1 MKRWLFVFA
10 FLTALGGLVAT
21 KINSSEKNEVF
32 TYVITETSV
41 PTSLDPL
48 DADNTNNLA
57 VARMIYSTPLEASEE
72 NQLASQVLSSF
83 KYDKATKTME
93 WFVKEG
99 IQFSDGSPITADD
112 IVFAVARMAYERPKF
127 PVIQAIKGVQS
138 WAESKKGVD
147 SYPDGLTV
155 SGNKISIQFAE
166 DVSHPMFR
174 FCLEIF
180 SIIPKRCVDLKTNK
194 LICDKIPSSGHYEI
208 ESSENG
214 RYSFVRRKSQP
225 HDGFMAPQRIKFDY
239 MTPEQFSQNKASVLK
254 QGVIVAGNEIQY
266 SAEDLKSIKET
277 SVIKFLPASRFGAL
291 MFNHHAAA
299 FKDRKCRLYFANIF
313 REINAKISNQEIEGS
328 IFTKV
333 LPGYE
338 SFDALEKAN
347 SLSEQDQ
354 ENCRAHFAKIK
365 IEWGHTNKEQASLF
379 VNVLKKTLEQ
389 IGAKESVPRI
399 FETRLELANAYAEGS
414 IGVMGSSS
422 GFWAL
427 DPAGDIKM
435 LFTPNM
441 HKLLSPITEDSKL
454 QSLLGQVDESVDAY
468 KNVNRYLFQD
478 AKFNVYNH
486 PRRFFVA
493 HDKDTL
499 TDFPFALTY
508 PSPWQ
513 VFKVK

>member
-1 MKRWLFVFA
+1 MVRRLIVII
-10 FLTALGGLVAT
+10 LLLLIGGLVAT
-21 KINSSEKNEVF
+21 KLNSSGKDEVF

-83 KYDKATKTME
+83 KYDKTTRTME
-93 WFVKEG
+93 WTVKDNL
-99 IQFSDGSPITADD
+99 QFGDGTPITADD
-112 IVFAVARMAYERPKF
+112 IAFAVARMAYERPKF
-127 PVIQAIKGVQS
+127 PVIQAIKGVQP
-138 WAESKKGVD
+138 WAAAKKGIS
-147 SYPDGLTV
+147 SYPDGLKI
-155 SGNKISIQFAE
+155 SGNKITIQFE
-166 DVSHPMFR
+166 EEVSHPMFR

-180 SIIPKRCVDLKTNK
+180 SIIPKKCVNLETNK
-194 LICDKIPSSGHYEI
+194 LSCEKIPSSGHYQI

-214 RYSFVRRKSQP
+214 HYSFTRRESQP
-225 HDGFMAPQRIKFDY
+225 HEGFTAPQKIKFDY
-239 MTPEQFSQNKASVLK
+239 MTPEQFAQNNASVLQK
-254 QGVIVAGNEIQY
+254 NVVVAGNEIQY
-266 SAEDLKSIKET
+266 ATEDLKNIKV
-277 SVIKFLPASRFGAL
+277 SAVVKFLPASRFGAL
-291 MFNHHAAA
+291 MFNSHTAA
-299 FKDRKCRLYFANIF
+299 FKDRICRLYFANIF
-313 REINAKISNQEIEGS
+313 RQENAKVSNQEIEGS

-338 SFDALEKAN
+338 TYSELKKMNPLSDSEKLKCR
-347 SLSEQDQ
+347 SHF
-354 ENCRAHFAKIK
+354 ENTRID
-365 IEWGHTNKEQASLF
+365 WGYTKKEEASLF
-379 VNVLKKTLEQ
+379 VSVLRKTFEQ
-389 IGAKESVPRI
+389 IGAKDSSPQI
-399 FETRLELANAYAEGS
+399 FETRLDLANAYAAGA

-441 HKLLSPITEDSKL
+441 HKLLSPITEDEKL
-454 QSLLGQVDESVDAY
+454 QKLLGQVDESVEAY
-468 KNVNRYLFQD
+468 KTVNHYLFKE

-486 PRRFFVA
+486 PRRFFA
-493 HDKDTL
+493 SKDRDTL

-513 VFKVK
+513 VFRVK